1 MTGRSLELSGQPVY
15 EQDSDLVKKLCPTN
29 RVGSWGY
36 SSLGRVL
43 TSQARGSWFDSQYW
57 IN

>member
-1 MTGRSLELSGQPVY
+1 MTGRSLELSGQPDY
-15 EQDSDLVKKLCPTN
+15 KQDSDLVEKLCPTN

-43 TSQARGSWFDSQYW
+43 TFRA
-57 IN
+57 

>member
-15 EQDSDLVKKLCPTN
+15 KQDSDLVEKLCPTN

-36 SSLGRVL
+36 SSLGRDL
-43 TSQARGSWFDSQYW
+43 RHEAPGLISNTG
-57 IN
+57 